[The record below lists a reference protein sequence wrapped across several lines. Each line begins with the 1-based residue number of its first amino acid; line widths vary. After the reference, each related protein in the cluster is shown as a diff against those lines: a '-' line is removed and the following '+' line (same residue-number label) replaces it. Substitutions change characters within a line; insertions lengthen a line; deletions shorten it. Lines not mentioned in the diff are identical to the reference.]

1 MTDKRKKIKKQLKK
15 LKPSAIVNTF
25 DNKEEIIL
33 RDWLAMQ
40 RTTLANERTLFAY
53 VRSSLYLIIGGITL
67 LQVEMLENIVWL
79 GYAAFGISAFML
91 VYGITRYLALRRKLR
106 PFYRDSDKTKKD

>member
-1 MTDKRKKIKKQLKK
+1 MAAKEKIKKQLKK
-15 LKPSAIVNTF
+15 LKPSAIVKTF

-53 VRSSLYLIIGGITL
+53 VRTALYLIIGGITL
-67 LQVEMLENIVWL
+67 LQVEMLQNIAWL
-79 GYAAFGISAFML
+79 GYASFGISAFL
-91 VYGITRYLALRRKLR
+91 LFYGITRYLALRRKLR
-106 PFYRDSDKTKKD
+106 PFYRDSDRSID